1 MNFLLFIFYFFIFPC
16 PPKKI
21 SSQCFNTAVKP
32 EKERRQWRDGGVGDF
47 RRWMKRKLFR
57 SSSNRIRRRGKDKK
71 NTMKGSLTTHL
82 SVQLGNV
89 SLLPHQQQISASRFN
104 EFVDSQAEKQLPST
118 SLALDFDTTADVDEK
133 DFILSQDFFW
143 YDFWLYLD
151 IFTVFVLSILFS
163 FCLLFISSP
172 TLILGYLLL

>member
-1 MNFLLFIFYFFIFPC
+1 
-16 PPKKI
+16 
-21 SSQCFNTAVKP
+21 
-32 EKERRQWRDGGVGDF
+32 
-47 RRWMKRKLFR
+47 MKRKLFR

-89 SLLPHQQQISASRFN
+89 SLLPHQQQISASRLN
-104 EFVDSQAEKQLPST
+104 GFVDSQAEKQLPST
-118 SLALDFDTTADVDEK
+118 SLALDFDSTADVDEK

-143 YDFWLYLD
+143 YD
-151 IFTVFVLSILFS
+151 IFTIFVLSILFS
-163 FCLLFISSP
+163 FCVLFISSP